1 MKAIV
6 MAAGDGKRMWP
17 LTETRP
23 KSLLPVVGKPIVYHQ
38 INAMKKAG
46 IEEFI
51 VIVREKREVL
61 EKYLTELQDELK
73 VKIEFVQQGPESGT
87 AAALLSADGKVK
99 EKFVVVGGDL
109 LFDSVIVKKV
119 ISEHSGEITVGLKKV
134 ERPEKYGVVETA
146 DGKISYL
153 EEKPKNPKTNLVNI
167 SVYCMEPTV
176 FEKLKKLKKSERGEY
191 ELTDILVGAKAVEVE
206 GYWEDVGYPW
216 NLLDA
221 NKEFLKRLE
230 ADVGEIES
238 ATING
243 KVFMEKGSKII
254 GSHIEGDVY
263 IGKNSVVGP
272 NAYIKGPAAIGDN
285 CKIGD
290 SVTIKQSILFDNV
303 TAKHLAYIGDS
314 VVGSNVNFGSG
325 TQIANFRF
333 DAGNVN
339 VLTEKGWVNSGRKKL
354 GAIIGD
360 NVKFGVLSSTMPGKL
375 IGANAW
381 VHSGVIVNKNV
392 PSNVYVYIKQE
403 IHFKKI
409 EG

>member
-23 KSLLPVVGKPIVYHQ
+23 KALLPVVGKPIVYHQ
-38 INAMKKAG
+38 ISAMKRAG

-51 VIVREKREVL
+51 FIVREKREIL
-61 EKYLTELQDELK
+61 EKYLNELQDELK
-73 VKIEFVQQGPESGT
+73 VKIEFVEQGPENGT
-87 AAALLSADGKVK
+87 AAALLSADGKVN
-99 EKFVVVGGDL
+99 EKFLVVGGDL
-109 LFDSVIVKKV
+109 LYDSEIIKKV

-153 EEKPKNPKTNLVNI
+153 EEKPRNPRNNLVNI
-167 SVYCMEPTV
+167 SVYCMEPAV
-176 FEKLKKLKKSERGEY
+176 FEKLKNLKKSERDEY

-221 NKEFLKRLE
+221 NKEFLKRME
-230 ADVGEIES
+230 SDVGEIENS
-238 ATING
+238 SING
-243 KVFMEKGSKII
+243 KVYMEKGAKII

-263 IGKNSVVGP
+263 IGKNTIIGP
-272 NAYIKGPAAIGDN
+272 NAYIKGPASIGDN
-285 CKIGD
+285 CNIGD
-290 SVTIKQSILFDNV
+290 SVTVKQSVIFDNV
-303 TAKHLAYIGDS
+303 NAKHLAYIGDS
-314 VVGSNVNFGSG
+314 IVGNGVNFGSG
-325 TQIANFRF
+325 TQLANFRF
-333 DAGNVN
+333 DSGTVN

-381 VHSGVIVNKNV
+381 IHSGVIVNKNV

-403 IHFKKI
+403 IHFKDI

>member
-23 KSLLPVVGKPIVYHQ
+23 KALLPVVGKPIIYHQ
-38 INAMKKAG
+38 ICSMKDAG
-46 IEEFI
+46 IDEFVFI
-51 VIVREKREVL
+51 IREKKEML
-61 EKYLTELQDELK
+61 IDYLTKLQDELG
-73 VKIEFVQQGPESGT
+73 VKIEFVEQGEKNGT
-87 AAALLSADGKVK
+87 GAALLYAEGKVSG
-99 EKFVVVGGDL
+99 KFVVVGGDL
-109 LFDSVIVKKV
+109 LFDSEIVKKV
-119 ISEHSGEITVGLKKV
+119 MAEHSGEITVGLKKV
-134 ERPEKYGVVETA
+134 ERPEKYGIVETA
-146 DGKISYL
+146 GGKISYI
-153 EEKPKNPKTNLVNI
+153 EEKPKNPKSNLANI
-167 SVYCMEPTV
+167 SVYCMEPSV
-176 FEKLKKLKKSERGEY
+176 FEKLKKLKQSERGEY

-221 NKEFLKRLE
+221 NKEFLKRME
-230 ADVGEIES
+230 SDVGEIEN

-254 GSHIEGDVY
+254 SSHIEGDVY
-263 IGKNSVVGP
+263 LGKNTVIGP
-272 NAYIKGPAAIGDN
+272 NAYIKGPSVIGDN

-290 SVTIKQSILFDNV
+290 SVTIKQSVLFDNV
-303 TAKHLAYIGDS
+303 NAKHLAYIGDT
-314 VVGSNVNFGSG
+314 VVGNDVNFGAG

-333 DAGNVN
+333 DAGNIN

-381 VHSGVIVNKNV
+381 IHSGVIVNKNV
-392 PSNVYVYIKQE
+392 PSNVYVYIKQD

>member
-23 KSLLPVVGKPIVYHQ
+23 KALLPVVGKPIIYHQ
-38 INAMKKAG
+38 ICSMKDAG
-46 IEEFI
+46 IDEFVFI
-51 VIVREKREVL
+51 IREKKEML
-61 EKYLTELQDELK
+61 IDYLTKLQDELG
-73 VKIEFVQQGPESGT
+73 VKIEFVEQGEKNGT
-87 AAALLSADGKVK
+87 GAALLYAEGKVSG
-99 EKFVVVGGDL
+99 KFVVVGGDL
-109 LFDSVIVKKV
+109 LFDSEIVKKV
-119 ISEHSGEITVGLKKV
+119 MAEHSGEITVGLKKV
-134 ERPEKYGVVETA
+134 ERPEKYGIVETA
-146 DGKISYL
+146 GGKISYI
-153 EEKPKNPKTNLVNI
+153 EEKPKNPKSNLANI
-167 SVYCMEPTV
+167 SVYCMEPSV
-176 FEKLKKLKKSERGEY
+176 FEKLKKLKQSERGEY

-221 NKEFLKRLE
+221 NKEFLKRME
-230 ADVGEIES
+230 SDVGEIEN

-254 GSHIEGDVY
+254 SSHIEGDVY
-263 IGKNSVVGP
+263 LGKNTVVGP
-272 NAYIKGPAAIGDN
+272 NAYIKGPSVIGDN

-290 SVTIKQSILFDNV
+290 SVTIKQSVLFDNV
-303 TAKHLAYIGDS
+303 NAKHLAYIGDT
-314 VVGSNVNFGSG
+314 VVGNDVNFGAG

-333 DAGNVN
+333 DAGNIN

-381 VHSGVIVNKNV
+381 IHSGVIVNKNV
-392 PSNVYVYIKQE
+392 PSNVYVYIKQD